1 MYPRRSAAA
10 TLPHLHRLHH
20 LHHFYTKRVSHHAR
34 CWGASAIETS
44 YLIVV
49 LAAIG
54 GLAWFFMAR
63 RSAPQGPKSRA
74 NVARAAVSTKP
85 ARPEV
90 PYSNETIEATNAE
103 IYKLAFG
110 VARTD
115 YQVLGEHGDVLE
127 GIAGAIE
134 HSVHQREYF
143 PRRPMLL
150 PKLMQALNDPE
161 VPRETL
167 VKLIL
172 EDPSIAGGVL
182 QQANSAFYRVSPARV
197 DSIDRAVWLLGTEGL
212 RRLMATAIMQP
223 VFRLPKGYFDN
234 FAPVTWEQA
243 QRAAAVAE
251 AYAKHVAPCDAFV
264 AQLLAVLE
272 PLARIVTFR
281 VVTDKYREIPNVM
294 PRAEVFIRA
303 MQQHGPKVALRIARA
318 WEMSDLSL
326 GALEEHAEQRSPS
339 QMRDLARAVYF
350 ARLAS
355 SLAMPA
361 TRDSSLNDED
371 SLAVLSGQGLDKAH
385 ARLLWVAA
393 VSSHEAPV

>member
-1 MYPRRSAAA
+1 MSR
-10 TLPHLHRLHH
+10 
-20 LHHFYTKRVSHHAR
+20 HAR
-34 CWGASAIETS
+34 CWGAPAIETS
-44 YLIVV
+44 FLIVAV
-49 LAAIG
+49 AAIAAV
-54 GLAWFFMAR
+54 AWFSVAR
-63 RSAPQGPKSRA
+63 RSPAQGRNRPRASAARATASTKAAAPQI
-74 NVARAAVSTKP
+74 
-85 ARPEV
+85 

-115 YQVLGEHGDVLE
+115 YQVLGEHADVLN
-127 GIAGAIE
+127 GIADAIE

-161 VPRETL
+161 VPREAL

-197 DSIDRAVWLLGTEGL
+197 DSVDRAVWLLGTEGL

-223 VFRLPKGYFDN
+223 VFRLPKGYFDS

-251 AYAKHVAPCDAFV
+251 AYAKHVEPCDAFV

-281 VVTDKYREIPNVM
+281 VVMDKYRDTPNVM

-303 MQQHGPKVALRIARA
+303 MQQHGPEVALRIARA

-326 GALEEHAEQRSPS
+326 GALEEHAEERSPA

-355 SLAMPA
+355 ALAMLA
-361 TRDSSLNDED
+361 TRNSASNED
-371 SLAVLSGQGLDKAH
+371 DALSALSAQGLDRAH

-393 VSSHEAPV
+393 VSSHEAPA